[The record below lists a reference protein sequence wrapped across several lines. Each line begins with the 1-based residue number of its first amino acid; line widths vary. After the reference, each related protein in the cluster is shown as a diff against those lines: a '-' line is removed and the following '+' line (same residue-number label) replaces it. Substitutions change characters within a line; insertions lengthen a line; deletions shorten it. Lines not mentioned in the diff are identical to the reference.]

1 MTNCEVRDFAN
12 KIQKSL
18 QSDFKLARY
27 VFPSMKRLL
36 FPCAALAI
44 GAVLG
49 GCAAPSDVNLTG
61 AEAQAAN
68 AKSAVE
74 RVGTVIDPV
83 IDAKGFTL
91 PRGFALEEFASN
103 LDRPRRLAIAPGGT
117 ATNYDVFVSE
127 SFANRVRVLRESDGD
142 GRANSVHTFSDKFN
156 QPYGLAF
163 VKNSLLVANTD
174 AVVSLPYSRGQ
185 LSADGSP
192 KFVTQLTEGGY
203 NQHWTRNLAASR
215 DGKQV
220 FVTVGSSCNTCEET
234 DPQRAAVSVMSPDG
248 RNKKLF
254 ATGLRNPVGLA
265 FRPGTSELWT
275 VVNERDNLGDD
286 IPPDFLTSVKRNK
299 FYGWPYAYTDIER
312 RVFADPSFGAKA
324 PQKVKSTVAP
334 DVPVQAHSAALG
346 VAFYSSTKGVKAFP
360 AEFSGD
366 AFLAFHGSWNRSE
379 KTGYKIV
386 RVDFKNGKA
395 QKMSDFVTGFL
406 KSGGNVSGRPVDIQI
421 APDGSLLFSDDGAG
435 KIWRVSY
442 VGNRAANTT
451 KPSAQG
457 S

>member
-1 MTNCEVRDFAN
+1 LIRRRTHFQCGAFVDECAPLRQKFQRDF
-12 KIQKSL
+12 
-18 QSDFKLARY
+18 F
-27 VFPSMKRLL
+27 MKHL
-36 FPCAALAI
+36 FIPGAALAFC
-44 GAVLG
+44 AVLG
-49 GCAAPSDVNLTG
+49 GCTSSSETVLLADDQAAPGVK
-61 AEAQAAN
+61 AP
-68 AKSAVE
+68 VE
-74 RVGTVIDPV
+74 RVGAV
-83 IDAKGFTL
+83 IDAATDAQGFTL
-91 PRGFALEEFASN
+91 PRGFVLQEFVSN
-103 LDRPRRLAIAPGGT
+103 LDRPRRIAIAPGGT
-117 ATNYDVFVSE
+117 AQKYDVFVAE
-127 SFANRVRVLRESDGD
+127 SFANRVRVLRETNGD
-142 GRANSVHTFSDKFN
+142 GRADSTHTFSGQFN
-156 QPYGLAF
+156 QPYGMAF

-185 LSADGSP
+185 LSASGNP
-192 KFVTQLTEGGY
+192 KPVAKLTEGGY
-203 NQHWTRNLAASR
+203 NQHWTRNLMASP

-234 DPQRAAVSVMSPDG
+234 DPQRAAISVMSPDG

-275 VVNERDNLGDD
+275 VVNERDNMGDD
-286 IPPDFLTSVKRNK
+286 IPPDFLTSVKRGK
-299 FYGWPYAYTDIER
+299 FYGWPYAYTDMSR
-312 RVFADPSFGAKA
+312 GVFPDPSFGARA
-324 PQKVKSTVAP
+324 PEKVKTTTAP

-346 VAFYSSTKGVKAFP
+346 VAFYASTLRAKSFP

-366 AFLAFHGSWNRSE
+366 AFLAFHGSWNRSQ

-406 KSGGNVSGRPVDIQI
+406 KSDGNVTGRPVDIQV

-442 VGNRAANTT
+442 NGNSAKSAAS
-451 KPSAQG
+451 SAPN